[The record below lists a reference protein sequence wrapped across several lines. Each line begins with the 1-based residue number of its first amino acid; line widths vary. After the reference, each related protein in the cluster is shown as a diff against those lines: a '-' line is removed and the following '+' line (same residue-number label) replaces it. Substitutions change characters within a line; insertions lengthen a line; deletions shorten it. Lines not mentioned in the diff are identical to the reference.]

1 MKRMEEIMEQ
11 IKRLSTS
18 VTEEEYNT
26 CLEHGYELLVKLHDL
41 GADKDS
47 VYRTLSE
54 YFHSLEDGMS
64 YDFMADVL
72 DFVVGFCSPERHIWR
87 D

>member
-1 MKRMEEIMEQ
+1 MEDIMEQ
-11 IKRLSTS
+11 IKLLSAS
-18 VTEEEYNT
+18 VTEDAYNT
-26 CLEHGYELLVKLHDL
+26 SLEQGYELLVRLREL

-54 YFHSLEDGMS
+54 YFNSLEDGMS

-72 DFVVGFCSPERHIWR
+72 DFVVGYCSPERFIW
-87 D
+87 DV